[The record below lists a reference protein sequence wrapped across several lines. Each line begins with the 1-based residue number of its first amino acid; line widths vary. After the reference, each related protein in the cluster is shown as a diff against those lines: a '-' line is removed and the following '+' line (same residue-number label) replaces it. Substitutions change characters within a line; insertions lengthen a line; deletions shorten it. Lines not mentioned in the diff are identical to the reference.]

1 MYDTLSNHRL
11 LTLSGHLELTQQPI
25 TGVGEMEETVL
36 GVNYLLFESF
46 LFMEETVLGVNYLLI
61 LFLFFF
67 TINQTISHWL
77 NHLLMIK
84 QYSITCYLI
93 LILFSK

>member
-11 LTLSGHLELTQQPI
+11 LTLSGHWELTQQPI
-25 TGVGEMEETVL
+25 TGVGE
-36 GVNYLLFESF
+36 
-46 LFMEETVLGVNYLLI
+46 MEETVLGVNYLLI

-84 QYSITCYLI
+84 Q
-93 LILFSK
+93 

>member
-36 GVNYLLFESF
+36 GVNYLL
-46 LFMEETVLGVNYLLI
+46 I
-61 LFLFFF
+61 LFLFFN
-67 TINQTISHWL
+67 INQTISHWL

-84 QYSITCYLI
+84 Q
-93 LILFSK
+93 

>member
-11 LTLSGHLELTQQPI
+11 LTLSGHLEHTQQPI
-25 TGVGEMEETVL
+25 TGVGE
-36 GVNYLLFESF
+36 
-46 LFMEETVLGVNYLLI
+46 MEETVLGVNYLLI

-67 TINQTISHWL
+67 TINQTIRHWL

-84 QYSITCYLI
+84 Q
-93 LILFSK
+93 

>member
-25 TGVGEMEETVL
+25 TGVGEMEEI
-36 GVNYLLFESF
+36 
-46 LFMEETVLGVNYLLI
+46 VLGVNYLLI

-67 TINQTISHWL
+67 TINQTIRHWL

-84 QYSITCYLI
+84 Q
-93 LILFSK
+93 

>member
-36 GVNYLLFESF
+36 GVNYF
-46 LFMEETVLGVNYLLI
+46 LI

-84 QYSITCYLI
+84 Q
-93 LILFSK
+93 

>member
-36 GVNYLLFESF
+36 GVS
-46 LFMEETVLGVNYLLI
+46 YLLI

-67 TINQTISHWL
+67 TINQTIRHWL

-84 QYSITCYLI
+84 Q
-93 LILFSK
+93 

>member
-36 GVNYLLFESF
+36 GVNYLL
-46 LFMEETVLGVNYLLI
+46 I

-67 TINQTISHWL
+67 TINQTIRHWL

-84 QYSITCYLI
+84 Q
-93 LILFSK
+93 

>member
-36 GVNYLLFESF
+36 GVNYLL
-46 LFMEETVLGVNYLLI
+46 I

-84 QYSITCYLI
+84 Q
-93 LILFSK
+93 

>member
-36 GVNYLLFESF
+36 GVNYLL
-46 LFMEETVLGVNYLLI
+46 I
-61 LFLFFF
+61 
-67 TINQTISHWL
+67 
-77 NHLLMIK
+77 
-84 QYSITCYLI
+84 
-93 LILFSK
+93 

>member
-1 MYDTLSNHRL
+1 M

-36 GVNYLLFESF
+36 GVNYLL
-46 LFMEETVLGVNYLLI
+46 I

-67 TINQTISHWL
+67 TINQTISDWI
-77 NHLLMIK
+77 NHLLLIK
-84 QYSITCYLI
+84 QVINYIYASCLQSDISTYFQRQKDL
-93 LILFSK
+93 

>member
-36 GVNYLLFESF
+36 GVNYLL
-46 LFMEETVLGVNYLLI
+46 I
-61 LFLFFF
+61 LFLFFLDALASLK
-67 TINQTISHWL
+67 TMLDIE
-77 NHLLMIK
+77 
-84 QYSITCYLI
+84 
-93 LILFSK
+93 

>member
-36 GVNYLLFESF
+36 GVNYLLFESS
-46 LFMEETVLGVNYLLI
+46 LFY
-61 LFLFFF
+61 
-67 TINQTISHWL
+67 
-77 NHLLMIK
+77 
-84 QYSITCYLI
+84 Y
-93 LILFSK
+93 

>member
-36 GVNYLLFESF
+36 GVNYLL
-46 LFMEETVLGVNYLLI
+46 I

-77 NHLLMIK
+77 NHLLIIK
-84 QYSITCYLI
+84 Q
-93 LILFSK
+93 